1 MSERST
7 WGIQRVFIRLFAYFS
22 NREVL
27 QMSRETKRLPLAVVI
42 TVLAVLM
49 CLPVAAQDA
58 PVTLQFMFWG
68 DPSAPAFWQ
77 PMVDAFI
84 ADGHPNVTVQ
94 FIHQPDEYETKLQAS
109 IAAGDAPDVF
119 LLNSNQILR
128 FANEGVI
135 LDQQPFYDAAGVN
148 VDETYVEAAIWRKDG
163 ELLAVAPS
171 LHSIIVYYNKSMLD
185 AAGVEYPPMTA
196 ADAWTWEEFVETARQ
211 LTSGTDM
218 DKVYGVYVAP
228 WMTVWTPFV
237 FSNGGSWFNEDVTA
251 LALNS
256 PEAVEALQN
265 MADLRLVE
273 GVAPTLDIA
282 DSIGWDVMLQS
293 GRIAMFI
300 DGTWNMPTM
309 IETWGEDLGI
319 AVLPKYDEYRTATF
333 TDPPVVWSGTEHPDL
348 AVEFVRFIT
357 DPALQVAVYQSGNG
371 VPSTRTFL
379 SGEGL
384 QAWLEGTSLPEGY
397 ATVVVDNVN
406 YSGVMPGK
414 VTNLMP
420 AIEWPVVMPQ
430 LLSAFRGAIG
440 VAEAMEAA
448 AEAAVPV
455 LAGQ

>member
-1 MSERST
+1 
-7 WGIQRVFIRLFAYFS
+7 
-22 NREVL
+22 
-27 QMSRETKRLPLAVVI
+27 MSRETKRLPLAVVV

-68 DPSAPAFWQ
+68 NPSAPAFWQ

-94 FIHQPDEYETKLQAS
+94 FIHKPDEYETKLQAS

-128 FANEGVI
+128 FANESVI
-135 LDQQPFYDAAGVN
+135 LDRPPFYDAAGVN

-196 ADAWTWEEFVETARQ
+196 ADAWTWEEFIEDS
-211 LTSGTDM
+211 TSAHQRHG
-218 DKVYGVYVAP
+218 YGQGLRRLCCALDDCVDPVC
-228 WMTVWTPFV
+228 

-282 DSIGWDVMLQS
+282 NSIGWDVMLQS

-333 TDPPVVWSGTEHPDL
+333 TDPPVVWSGTRPSRSCRR
-348 AVEFVRFIT
+348 VRPFHHRSRT
-357 DPALQVAVYQSGNG
+357 AGCG
-371 VPSTRTFL
+371 VSKWKWRPVDAHF
-379 SGEGL
+379 
-384 QAWLEGTSLPEGY
+384 PE
-397 ATVVVDNVN
+397 
-406 YSGVMPGK
+406 
-414 VTNLMP
+414 
-420 AIEWPVVMPQ
+420 W
-430 LLSAFRGAIG
+430 
-440 VAEAMEAA
+440 
-448 AEAAVPV
+448 
-455 LAGQ
+455 